1 MTLTA
6 ALFPGAAVF
15 GSTNLQ
21 PGCNIITEAPTAL
34 ELADI
39 KAIVVGTVQTRRG
52 SEAVSIE
59 PELFLKGAASGEPI
73 QLQPPEPGGPCDP
86 ALLNDGDRV
95 LLFLQSS
102 DNHLVWPSDGY
113 MFLLYEG
120 LATNNGNTLITL
132 SETELVENVRQ
143 VTGQFAVPAETS
155 GEGAR
160 IDWVGTVVP
169 VGGGLVVILVI
180 SLALMGLWH
189 RIDPS

>member
-1 MTLTA
+1 LGSA
-6 ALFPGAAVF
+6 FVPGAVVVA
-15 GSTNLQ
+15 SLHLQ
-21 PGCNIITEAPTAL
+21 PGCTIISEAPTAL
-34 ELADI
+34 QLVDI
-39 KAIVVGTVQTRRG
+39 RVIVVGTVQTRR
-52 SEAVSIE
+52 SSDSVSIE
-59 PELFLKGAASGEPI
+59 PELFLKGAASREPI
-73 QLQPPEPGGPCDP
+73 QLQPPDPGEACDP

-102 DNHLVWPSDGY
+102 DNRLVWPSDGY

-132 SETELVENVRQ
+132 TEVELVQNLRQ
-143 VTGQFAVPAETS
+143 ITGQYAVPAETS
-155 GEGAR
+155 AEGAR
-160 IDWVGTVVP
+160 IDWVGTVLP